1 MVRNYKKLTFAL
13 NGVLAVALAGTIM
26 IQDAEAQAKKQQH
39 QVKKNSI
46 GTLGNTGGATGGKDE
61 KGVPYGT
68 PTFSHKSG
76 TKLKLLLRHEALGG
90 DNFQYKLIEQGA
102 QKYLTV
108 KAGMNCGPNKQL
120 QELNVSVNDGGVY
133 PVNVPNG
140 ASKVNT
146 SVTIEPFKS
155 SELSH
160 HAIWAM
166 GSPWSGELPKNRV
179 KQKTSFLSKNVIVY
193 GKCGTDPIKQATYQ
207 IKFNPVK
214 VIDTDYPY

>member
-13 NGVLAVALAGTIM
+13 SGVLAFALSGIVMT
-26 IQDAEAQAKKQQH
+26 QDAEAQAKKQT
-39 QVKKNSI
+39 QVKQNNI
-46 GTLGNTGGATGGKDE
+46 GTLGNVGGSGGSKDE

-68 PTFSHKSG
+68 PTFSQNPG
-76 TKLKLLLRHEALGG
+76 AKLNLLLRHEAIGG
-90 DNFQYKLIEQGA
+90 DNFQYKLIELGA

-140 ASKVNT
+140 ASKVNA
-146 SVTIEPFKS
+146 SVTIEPYKS
-155 SELSH
+155 SELSNV
-160 HAIWAM
+160 AITAM
-166 GSPWSGELPKNRV
+166 GSPWSGDLPKNRV
-179 KQKTSFLSKNVIVY
+179 KQKTSFLSKNVVVY
-193 GKCGTDPIKQATYQ
+193 GKCGADPIKQVTY
-207 IKFNPVK
+207 KLTFNPVK